1 MPPERNCD
9 SKTKMTFVPQ
19 YQHFLVKI
27 VHFCPQWPQWFSDM
41 LVPTLLVPL
50 EKNRM
55 FGPIM
60 AILAPKRPYWP
71 QNMYILASIGLA
83 GSFGAVLGGCFL
95 VAGCGLLYR

>member
-1 MPPERNCD
+1 MPRERNCD
-9 SKTKMTFVPQ
+9 FKTKMTFW
-19 YQHFLVKI
+19 VKI

-41 LVPTLLVPL
+41 WVPKLMVPPK
-50 EKNRM
+50 KNRM

-60 AILAPKRPYWP
+60 AILAPKRPFWP
-71 QNMYILASIGLA
+71 QNMYILANIGLA